1 MPCRAN
7 GRHPGREIYPRE
19 KWHPKYTF
27 RPAHRHNMP
36 RKKEMSQ
43 KIQVILPDD
52 QIEWLQD
59 RIESGDAE
67 TMSQAIRL
75 VIRKEM
81 RKNED
86 E

>member
-1 MPCRAN
+1 
-7 GRHPGREIYPRE
+7 
-19 KWHPKYTF
+19 
-27 RPAHRHNMP
+27 
-36 RKKEMSQ
+36 MSQ

-52 QIEWLQD
+52 QLKWLQD
-59 RIESGDAE
+59 RIECGDAE

>member
-1 MPCRAN
+1 ML
-7 GRHPGREIYPRE
+7 HPNEDTR
-19 KWHPKYTF
+19 
-27 RPAHRHNMP
+27 RPIGTMP

-59 RIESGDAE
+59 RIASGDAE
-67 TMSQAIRL
+67 TVSQAIRL

>member
-1 MPCRAN
+1 
-7 GRHPGREIYPRE
+7 
-19 KWHPKYTF
+19 
-27 RPAHRHNMP
+27 MP
-36 RKKEMSQ
+36 RKKNMSR

-52 QIEWLQD
+52 QMEWLD
-59 RIESGDAE
+59 GMVARGDAE
-67 TMSQAIRL
+67 TISQAIRL

>member
-1 MPCRAN
+1 
-7 GRHPGREIYPRE
+7 
-19 KWHPKYTF
+19 
-27 RPAHRHNMP
+27 MP

-59 RIESGDAE
+59 RIASGDAE
-67 TMSQAIRL
+67 TVSQAIRL